1 MVQHPDLFRT
11 ESGLFSSLRLAPGGV
26 AGNTGAKGPKQTEGV
41 NPRIVGVAPQKLQCV
56 VAHRHVV
63 HRLDILGDSRRVQP
77 RPAAHLVDALGALA
91 TETEEAVG
99 INTAVAVIPE
109 DDYAALWNTNFS
121 GENDLFH
128 LFPIPV
134 QISLND
140 TEALTP
146 INIINSVSLCFSG
159 CSGTGLRRLDFGQP
173 GWPRHLIRVDGD
185 LNDAGAVGF
194 QRFQE
199 GVADVFRPLH
209 VKAGAPE

>member
-1 MVQHPDLFRT
+1 M
-11 ESGLFSSLRLAPGGV
+11 
-26 AGNTGAKGPKQTEGV
+26 
-41 NPRIVGVAPQKLQCV
+41 GVAPQKLQGV
-56 VAHRHVV
+56 VAYRHVV
-63 HRLDILGDSRRVQP
+63 HRLDILGDSGRVQP
-77 RPAAHLVDALGALA
+77 WLAAHLVNALGALA
-91 TETEEAVG
+91 AKTQEPVG
-99 INTAVAVIPE
+99 INTTVAVIPD

-140 TEALTP
+140 TVALTP
-146 INIINSVSLCFSG
+146 INIINSVSLCLSG
-159 CSGTGLRRLDFGQP
+159 YSGTGLRRLDFGQT
-173 GWPRHLIRVDGD
+173 GRPRHLIRVDGD

-209 VKAGAPE
+209 IKAGAAE